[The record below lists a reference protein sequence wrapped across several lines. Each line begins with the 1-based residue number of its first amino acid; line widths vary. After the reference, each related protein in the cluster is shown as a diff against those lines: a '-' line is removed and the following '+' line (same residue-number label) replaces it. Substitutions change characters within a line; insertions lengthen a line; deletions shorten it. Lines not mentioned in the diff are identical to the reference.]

1 MSLTLSFPLP
11 MLYADHHVLEVRR
24 LLLAL
29 PGVNTVY
36 ASSSFQIVEVNFE
49 ESELSK
55 DEIQSTLAQAG
66 YVDELPVVVES
77 SRTTFAEGGKQFFR
91 HTAVFPQT
99 DRIISFGQDVPDV
112 ERPLWPCPGIKS
124 NQ

>member
-1 MSLTLSFPLP
+1 MSLTVSFPLP
-11 MLYADHHVLEVRR
+11 MLYADHHVQEVRR

-29 PGVNTVY
+29 PGVQSVY
-36 ASSSFQIVEVNFE
+36 ASSSFHIVEVQFE
-49 ESELSK
+49 ESELNK
-55 DEIQSTLAQAG
+55 DEIQATLAQAG
-66 YVDELPVVVES
+66 YMDELPVVVES
-77 SRTTFAEGGKQFFR
+77 SRAPVSEGGKPFFR

-112 ERPLWPCPGIKS
+112 ERPLWPCPGIES

>member
-1 MSLTLSFPLP
+1 MSVTFSLPLP

-29 PGVNTVY
+29 PGVKAVY
-36 ASSSFQIVEVNFE
+36 ASSSFHIVEVDFE
-49 ESELSK
+49 ESELTK
-55 DEIQSTLAQAG
+55 DEIQATLAQAG
-66 YVDELPVVVES
+66 YLDELPVVVES
-77 SRTTFAEGGKQFFR
+77 SRTTAAEGGKQFFR

-112 ERPLWPCPGIKS
+112 ERPLWPCPGIDS